1 VRARA
6 HRFMLSAV
14 DDSQLTRRFEL
25 IEQQLRVISEH
36 LGVPCPAFAGD
47 GVHVE
52 APAGEMAVATV
63 SGPAS
68 SVPAEVV
75 ELARA
80 GKSIQ
85 AISALRRLTGA
96 SLVEAKRV
104 VDPL

>member
-1 VRARA
+1 
-6 HRFMLSAV
+6 
-14 DDSQLTRRFEL
+14 
-25 IEQQLRVISEH
+25 
-36 LGVPCPAFAGD
+36 
-47 GVHVE
+47 
-52 APAGEMAVATV
+52 MAVATV